1 MMNNIN
7 PIIPSLFPQSQ
18 VISGFSTR
26 HGGVSAPPFNTLNF
40 GYDTEDDRSNVR
52 DNHAIF
58 YRFLNVD
65 RADVA
70 LMEQE
75 HGNRVRM
82 IDSGGVYPGIDGMI
96 TSTPGIMLSVRVADC
111 IPLLLFDPVKKIIG
125 TVHCGWRSLLGGIAE
140 KTLKMMKLYRSVA
153 AENVLAVLGP
163 SAGQCCYEIGQ
174 DLAERLKPEFVET
187 RNNHLFGNL
196 KGELICRLL
205 NAGVKKH
212 QIESISDC
220 TICTESL
227 YFSYRRDGVMSGRMM
242 GYILLM

>member
-52 DNHAIF
+52 DNHTIF
-58 YRFLNVD
+58 CRFLGVD
-65 RADVA
+65 MADVA

-75 HGNRVRM
+75 HGSRVRL
-82 IDSGGVYPGIDGMI
+82 IDSGGVYPRTDGMI
-96 TSTPGIMLSVRVADC
+96 TSTPGIMLSVRIADC
-111 IPLLLFDPVKKIIG
+111 IPLLLFDPVKKVIG

-140 KTLKMMKLYRSVA
+140 KALEMMELHRSVIT
-153 AENVLAVLGP
+153 ENVLAALGP

-174 DLAERLKPEFVET
+174 DLAERLRPESVTT
-187 RNNHLFGNL
+187 RDERLFGNL
-196 KGELICRLL
+196 RWELIYRLR

-212 QIESISDC
+212 QIEIISDC
-220 TICTESL
+220 TICAESL

-242 GYILLM
+242 GYILLR